1 MESDEL
7 GILSAALGVVYDD
20 LEVVRS
26 EGTSSLATRAVE
38 ITARVRQLERNALCA
53 RVNRSFVIAHSH
65 YGDIIDL
72 EVMSHGYAP
81 GYEVHELE
89 EMETVVAHLL

>member
-7 GILSAALGVVYDD
+7 GILSAALKVVCDD

-26 EGTSSLATRAVE
+26 EGTSSLTAHAVE
-38 ITARVRQLERNALCA
+38 ITAQVHQLERNAFRA
-53 RVNRSFVIAHSH
+53 RVNQSFVFAHSH

-72 EVMSHGYAP
+72 EAMSHGNVP
-81 GYEVHELE
+81 GY
-89 EMETVVAHLL
+89 